1 MNRKYEFTGR
11 EKTLNDN
18 GKEVVVKQIR
28 AIRRIPLYDVEEGDV
43 GGWIES
49 EENLSHDGDCWVK
62 DDAVVY
68 GNALVSGRSS

>member
-43 GGWIES
+43 LVIDKSLDPS
-49 EENLSHDGDCWVK
+49 EGDM
-62 DDAVVY
+62 A
-68 GNALVSGRSS
+68 A